1 MAGGRYS
8 YPYGPNPTEESLKL
22 KAKYAAEYKATGQ
35 WKPPEQC
42 SDKIKDPAIERFGWI
57 RENPDMYFKWKPR
70 TVRNAVIFCLMIP
83 GAILLFA
90 KTQEQRKDIK
100 EGRPPRPLF

>member
-1 MAGGRYS
+1 MPS
-8 YPYGPNPTEESLKL
+8 YC
-22 KAKYAAEYKATGQ
+22 YKKNDMCFVWQ
-35 WKPPEQC
+35 
-42 SDKIKDPAIERFGWI
+42 KDPAIERFGWI

-90 KTQEQRKDIK
+90 KTQEVN
-100 EGRPPRPLF
+100 LSMLA